1 MQLQLHYA
9 KYTTPQLQLHYTTTK
24 TTAALHH
31 TTSSSCGWGDRPGD
45 HCDHCN
51 HSQKHSS
58 NHLWVHQ
65 WIRSAILDSQQPNSP
80 ICFLFWNFRHCLV
93 RHYAALLVF
102 IVVYCPICFL
112 RPVEIIAASLCSNSW
127 DCGRCSF
134 PALVCSWRWMHGF
147 QNVEGRSRSASR
159 WVKPASCLFLG
170 AWYTLSKT
178 QTCSMRENTT
188 TTTSS
193 PTADIFEQTDRPCI
207 CNYVCFMFFRHRH
220 RLIL

>member
-1 MQLQLHYA
+1 MGEVTDQVTIA
-9 KYTTPQLQLHYTTTK
+9 TIATTPKNTAPTTFQSISGFAPPSLIHNNQTLLYVSYSE
-24 TTAALHH
+24 TSATAL
-31 TTSSSCGWGDRPGD
+31 CG
-45 HCDHCN
+45 
-51 HSQKHSS
+51 
-58 NHLWVHQ
+58 
-65 WIRSAILDSQQPNSP
+65 I
-80 ICFLFWNFRHCLV
+80 
-93 RHYAALLVF
+93 YAALLVF
-102 IVVYCPICFL
+102 IGVYCPICFL